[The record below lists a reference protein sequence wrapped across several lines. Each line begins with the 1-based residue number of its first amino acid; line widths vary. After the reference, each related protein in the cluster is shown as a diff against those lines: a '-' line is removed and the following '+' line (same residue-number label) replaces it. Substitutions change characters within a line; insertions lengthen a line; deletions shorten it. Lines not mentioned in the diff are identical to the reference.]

1 LWPERL
7 PLPGPERTLGEDR
20 FEEDVRAK
28 ETEVMATDIHAEH
41 VGSLLRQ
48 PWLMTARADYKD
60 GKITEGELRAREDRA
75 AAENIEA
82 QRSAGIRVFTDG
94 EARRTN
100 WMTGILESIGGMS
113 PVQTPGV
120 TWHRPSGEIPPESET
135 DFVMTAATS
144 KVFQK
149 DHLTAVEAAYMAAQ
163 VPGAF
168 KVSMMSAAMGA
179 MTWRADVSAAAYPDP
194 AELVSDLV
202 ALQVAEVS
210 ELASL
215 GARWVQLDSLSYNQV
230 FDDEFR
236 AATLNPMDPKVILA
250 GSVAADTAIV
260 SGIKAANP
268 EITVGMHICR
278 GNNRSAYMASGG
290 YEPVAE
296 QLFGTVPVDRFLLE
310 YDDERSGG
318 FEPLRFVRPGAV
330 VVLGLVSSKTPVLE
344 SRDLLRRRIDEAAKF
359 VPLENLALS
368 PQCGFA
374 STSAGNVLTP
384 DEQKAKLA
392 LVADT
397 AAQVWG

>member
-1 LWPERL
+1 
-7 PLPGPERTLGEDR
+7 
-20 FEEDVRAK
+20 
-28 ETEVMATDIHAEH
+28 MATEIHAEH

-48 PWLMTARADYKD
+48 PWLLAARADYRA
-60 GKITEGELRAREDRA
+60 GKITEGELRAAEDRA
-75 AAENIEA
+75 AAENIET

-94 EARRTN
+94 EVRRTN

-113 PVQTPGV
+113 AVQTPGV
-120 TWHRPSGEIPPESET
+120 TWHRPDGEIPPEDET
-135 DFVMTAATS
+135 DFVMTAASAT
-144 KVFQK
+144 VYQK
-149 DHLTAVEAAYMAAQ
+149 DHLTALEAAYMASQ
-163 VPGAF
+163 VPGQF
-168 KVSMMSAAMGA
+168 KVTMMSAAMGA
-179 MTWRADVSAAAYPDP
+179 MCWQPGVSDTAYPDP
-194 AELVSDLV
+194 AELVNDLV
-202 ALQVAEVS
+202 ALQVAEVA

-215 GARWVQLDSLSYNQV
+215 GTRWVQLDSLSYNQV

-236 AATLNPMDPKVILA
+236 AATLNPMDPKIILA
-250 GSVAADTAIV
+250 ASVAADTSIV
-260 SGIKAANP
+260 NGIKAANP
-268 EITVGMHICR
+268 GVTVGMHICR
-278 GNNRSAYMASGG
+278 GNNRSAYMAKGG

-330 VVLGLVSSKTPVLE
+330 VVLGLVSTKTPVLE
-344 SRDLLRRRIDEAAKF
+344 SQDVLRRRIDEAARY

-384 DEQKAKLA
+384 DEQKAKLE

-397 AAQVWG
+397 AEKVWG